1 LTGKRYKVCRDCGV
15 NREARFGWYGGV
27 MTEQEIKDRAP
38 DGSTHYSTYGG
49 FVIYHKFQDKGIY
62 VWDCDH
68 WRRFSCFV
76 KNLKP
81 L

>member
-1 LTGKRYKVCRDCGV
+1 
-15 NREARFGWYGGV
+15 
-27 MTEQEIKDRAP
+27 MTNQQVKDNAP
-38 DGSTHYSTYGG
+38 KGATHYSTYGG

-62 VWDCDH
+62 VWDYDH

-81 L
+81 PLEWFFIAFKFMVY

>member
-1 LTGKRYKVCRDCGV
+1 
-15 NREARFGWYGGV
+15 
-27 MTEQEIKDRAP
+27 MTIEEIRKNAP
-38 DGSTHYSTYGG
+38 DGATHYSTYGG

-76 KNLKP
+76 ENLKP